1 MKFYKPGVGLALV
14 AVTVAQALAQTR
26 VDLHSQ
32 TKNVDFSNAA
42 TTKPSKIGTA
52 LPATCSLGE
61 TFFKTDAAPG
71 QNLYACTAVNVWTA
85 EGSGAQTMSSI
96 FGRTGAVTA
105 VGGDYSASQ
114 VTNAADKSAA
124 NLYVAGARQTFA
136 PSAGASGIRL
146 TPGALPGAAQAG
158 DLAVD
163 SNDAN
168 HAKVFDGTSWVSM
181 VTIPSY
187 STAFTSATTVTVAG
201 TTHKLGTANL
211 LVELYDNQSPAQRV
225 EADHIAI
232 DPSTFNVTVF
242 FQTPQSGRVVIR

>member
-1 MKFYKPGVGLALV
+1 MRFYKLGVASALV
-14 AVTVAQALAQTR
+14 AVTMAQALAQTR

-42 TTKPSKIGTA
+42 TTKPSKIGTV
-52 LPATCSLGE
+52 LPATCSVGE
-61 TFFKTDAAPG
+61 TFFKTDAPPG
-71 QNLYACTAVNVWTA
+71 QNLYACTAANVWTA
-85 EGSGAQTMSSI
+85 QGSGTQTLSSI

-105 VGGDYSASQ
+105 TGGDYSASQ
-114 VTNAADKSAA
+114 VTNAADKTVA

-136 PSAGASGIRL
+136 PSAGASGLRL
-146 TPGALPGAAQAG
+146 TPGPLPGSPQAG

-181 VTIPSY
+181 TTGPY
-187 STAFTSATTVTVAG
+187 STIFTSATTVTVPG

-211 LVELYDNQSPAQRV
+211 SVELYDNQIPAWHV
-225 EADHIAI
+225 EPDHIVI
-232 DPSTFNVTVF
+232 NPSTFDVTVF

>member
-1 MKFYKPGVGLALV
+1 MRFYKLGVGLALV
-14 AVTVAQALAQTR
+14 TVTIAQALAQTR

-42 TTKPSKIGTA
+42 TTKPSKMGTVMA
-52 LPATCSLGE
+52 ATCSVGE
-61 TFFKTDAAPG
+61 TFFKTDAPPG
-71 QNLYACTAVNVWTA
+71 QNLYACTAANVWTA
-85 EGSGAQTMSSI
+85 QGSGTQTMTSI

-105 VGGDYSASQ
+105 TGGDYSASQ
-114 VTNAADKSAA
+114 VTNAADKSVA

-136 PSAGASGIRL
+136 PSAGASGMRL
-146 TPGALPGAAQAG
+146 TPGALPGSPQAG

-181 VTIPSY
+181 TTGPY
-187 STAFTSATTVTVAG
+187 STVFASATTVTVPG
-201 TTHKLGTANL
+201 PTHKLGTANL

-225 EADHIAI
+225 EPDHIAI
-232 DPSTFNVTVF
+232 NPTTFDVTVF

>member
-1 MKFYKPGVGLALV
+1 MRFYKLGLGSALV
-14 AVTVAQALAQTR
+14 AVTIAQALAQTR

-42 TTKPSKIGTA
+42 TTKPSKIGTV
-52 LPATCSLGE
+52 LPAACAVGE
-61 TFFKTDAAPG
+61 TFFKTDALPG
-71 QNLYACTAVNVWTA
+71 QNLYACTAANVWTA
-85 EGSGAQTMSSI
+85 QGSGTQTMSSI

-105 VGGDYSASQ
+105 TGGDYSASQ

-136 PSAGASGIRL
+136 PSSGASGLRL
-146 TPGALPGAAQAG
+146 TPGALPGSPQAG

-181 VTIPSY
+181 TTVPY
-187 STAFTSATTVTVAG
+187 STIFTLATTVTVSG

-211 LVELYDNQSPAQRV
+211 LVELYDNQSPARRV
-225 EADHIAI
+225 EPDHFTI
-232 DPSTFNVTVF
+232 DPTTFDVTVV